1 MVRCHKVL
9 AGGCARLA
17 GGDAWVLRGLL
28 VGQEGAEGELLSL
41 LQALVEVL
49 NRFAVLLQ
57 CVNGIPEFL
66 LQTCILQCLVVD
78 DCPFILHYFNRF
90 IDFFHELLY
99 LVVLFLDCLLK
110 ILDVQL

>member
-1 MVRCHKVL
+1 MVRRHKVL
-9 AGGCARLA
+9 SCGCARLA

-41 LQALVEVL
+41 LQTLVEVL

-57 CVNGIPEFL
+57 CFNGIPELL

-99 LVVLFLDCLLK
+99 LVVLLLNFFLE
-110 ILDVQL
+110 ILDIQL